1 MDNMREELKVELS
14 KLGPRGR
21 GRAYPKGLLENLL
34 SYTVARR
41 RQGASIVEVAS
52 EVGINFRTLARWLGA
67 RKTTRFE
74 RVAVVAAPITTAVA
88 AGVPIVVHGPRGLR
102 IEGLDVAAVAELVRR
117 VGE

>member
-1 MDNMREELKVELS
+1 MDNVREELKVELS

-21 GRAYPKGLLENLL
+21 GRAYPKGLLEKLL

-52 EVGINFRTLARWLGA
+52 EVGVNFRTLARWVGG
-67 RKTTRFE
+67 RKTARFE
-74 RVAVVAAPITTAVA
+74 RVVVAAPVVA
-88 AGVPIVVHGPRGLR
+88 AAASPARIVVHGPRGMR

>member
-1 MDNMREELKVELS
+1 MDNMREELRVELS
-14 KLGPRGR
+14 ALGPRGR
-21 GRAYPKGLLENLL
+21 GRAYPKGLLEKLL

-52 EVGINFRTLARWLGA
+52 DVGINFRTLARWLGA
-67 RKTTRFE
+67 RKTARFG
-74 RVAVVAAPITTAVA
+74 RVEVVAAPVTTSA
-88 AGVPIVVHGPRGLR
+88 APSIVVHGPRGLR